1 MAGEPSGTVRRFA
14 AATAGVTL
22 LLILA
27 GGFVTTTRTGDTIP
41 SWPKSWG
48 RMEAGWPVEWTHR
61 AIAGTLAVM
70 VFALA
75 FLLQKREPRSAI
87 RRLGWI
93 AFAAVVLQALLGGL
107 RIYLPRP
114 AVAIVHACFAQLVFC
129 AMVGVAV
136 LAGKGPASAPG
147 GPAEARGLGFAA
159 TAAAFLQLVAGAI
172 TRHTGAGLEVHVAGA
187 LVVLVLGS
195 LFASRLVLSPLRRGA
210 WLLLALLGSQL
221 ALGVSSWAI
230 TRSAS
235 FVRSIDAPA
244 LHLAAVS
251 AHVAAGAAILAAC
264 LVLSLRCA
272 AQAPSLEP
280 ARP

>member
-1 MAGEPSGTVRRFA
+1 MRDSSSVLRRFA

-61 AIAGTLAVM
+61 AIAGTLALM
-70 VFALA
+70 VFGLA
-75 FLLQKREPRSAI
+75 FLLQKREPRAAL

-93 AFAAVVLQALLGGL
+93 AFAAVVLQALIGGL
-107 RIYLPRP
+107 RIYLPRA

-136 LAGKGPASAPG
+136 LCSRNEARAPT
-147 GPAEARGLGFAA
+147 EARGLGIAA
-159 TAAAFLQLVAGAI
+159 TAAAFLQLVAGAV

-187 LVVLVLGS
+187 VLVLLLAS
-195 LFASRLVLSPLRRGA
+195 LFASRLALTPLRRGA
-210 WLLLALLGSQL
+210 WLLLALLGAQFV
-221 ALGVSSWAI
+221 LGIASWAI
-230 TRSAS
+230 TRSGS
-235 FVRSIDAPA
+235 FVRSVEAP
-244 LHLAAVS
+244 LVHLAAVS
-251 AHVAAGAAILAAC
+251 AHVATGAAILAAC
-264 LVLSLRCA
+264 LVLSLRCSLA
-272 AQAPSLEP
+272 APVPAVLP